1 MEQKEF
7 KGLRLVITDLDS
19 NEVVEDSVIDCF
31 IGGIS
36 RKDAKD
42 TTTSMSITRC
52 KAVTIMGTVGSA
64 RKAAKRTLAN
74 LLNDVPEK
82 VRRPMLEA
90 LLKASDIDIAED

>member
-42 TTTSMSITRC
+42 TTTSVSIMRC
-52 KAVTIMGTVGSA
+52 NSITIMGTVDSA

-74 LLNDVPEK
+74 LLNDAPEK
-82 VRRPMLEA
+82 VRPMLEA

>member
-42 TTTSMSITRC
+42 TTTSVSITRC
-52 KAVTIMGTVGSA
+52 NSITIMGTVDSA

-74 LLNDVPEK
+74 LLNDAPEK
-82 VRRPMLEA
+82 VRLMLES

>member
-1 MEQKEF
+1 MEQKES

-42 TTTSMSITRC
+42 TTTSVSLTRC
-52 KAVTIMGTVGSA
+52 NSVTIMGTVNSA
-64 RKAAKRTLAN
+64 KKAAKRTLAN
-74 LLNDVPEK
+74 LLNDAPEK
-82 VRRPMLEA
+82 VRPMLEA
-90 LLKASDIDIAED
+90 LIAVAGIDSEE

>member
-36 RKDAKD
+36 MKDAKD
-42 TTTSMSITRC
+42 TTTSVSITRC
-52 KAVTIMGTVGSA
+52 NPITIMGTVNSA
-64 RKAAKRTLAN
+64 KKAAKRSVAN
-74 LLNDVPEK
+74 LLNDAPEN
-82 VRRPMLEA
+82 VRPMLEA
-90 LLKASDIDIAED
+90 LVAVSGIENSEG

>member
-7 KGLRLVITDLDS
+7 KGFRLVITDLDS

-42 TTTSMSITRC
+42 TTTSVTITRC
-52 KAVTIMGTVGSA
+52 NPVTIMGTVSRREKR
-64 RKAAKRTLAN
+64 RKDCLPTYSTT
-74 LLNDVPEK
+74 
-82 VRRPMLEA
+82 RPKWCVLC
-90 LLKASDIDIAED
+90 

>member
-19 NEVVEDSVIDCF
+19 NEVVEDSIINCF

-42 TTTSMSITRC
+42 TTTSVSITRC
-52 KAVTIMGTVGSA
+52 NSITIMGTVDSA

-74 LLNDVPEK
+74 MLNDAPEK
-82 VRRPMLEA
+82 VRPMLEA

>member
-7 KGLRLVITDLDS
+7 KGLRLVITDLDN

-36 RKDAKD
+36 RRDSENV
-42 TTTSMSITRC
+42 TTSVSITRC
-52 KAVTIMGTVGSA
+52 TPTTIMGTASSA

-74 LLNDVPEK
+74 LLNDAPEK
-82 VRRPMLEA
+82 MRPMLETLIA
-90 LLKASDIDIAED
+90 VAGIDSED

>member
-19 NEVVEDSVIDCF
+19 NEVIEDSVIDCF

-36 RKDAKD
+36 RKDEKD
-42 TTTSMSITRC
+42 TTTSVSITRC
-52 KAVTIMGTVGSA
+52 APVTIMGTVSSA

-74 LLNDVPEK
+74 ILNDAPEI
-82 VRRPMLEA
+82 VRPMLEA
-90 LLKASDIDIAED
+90 LVEVSGIENSED

>member
-19 NEVVEDSVIDCF
+19 NEVGEDSVIDCF

-42 TTTSMSITRC
+42 TTTSVTITRC
-52 KAVTIMGTVGSA
+52 NPVTIMGTVSSA
-64 RKAAKRTLAN
+64 RKAAKRSLTN
-74 LLNDVPEK
+74 LLNNAPE
-82 VRRPMLEA
+82 VVRPMLEA
-90 LLKASDIDIAED
+90 LVEAADLNTEE

>member
-42 TTTSMSITRC
+42 TTTLVSITRC
-52 KAVTIMGTVGSA
+52 NPITIMGTVSSA

-74 LLNDVPEK
+74 ILNNAPEE
-82 VRRPMLEA
+82 VRPMLEA
-90 LLKASDIDIAED
+90 LVEADDLNTEE